1 MSQPFPDVPADYLD
15 YTDRVWDGT
24 ATVAEH
30 LSGAW
35 GQSGLVPLG
44 ARTGLFAR
52 FANVA
57 VFDTGDGLVMV
68 DSGEHRTAE
77 ELYAGVR
84 AWSPDELAAV
94 VFTHGHIDH
103 VFGVGPFDR
112 EAERRGTAR
121 PQVIAHE
128 AVSDRFSRYARTAGY
143 NSWIN
148 RRQFQ
153 QPQLNWP
160 TEYRLPDTVYR
171 DRLSYRRGGLT
182 FELSH
187 ARGETDDATWVWIP
201 ELRTLCTGDL
211 FIWNSPNAGNP
222 QKVQRYPEDWAAA
235 LRTMRELGAEV
246 LLPGHGVPVLGAD
259 RVERALGETAELL
272 ETLCAQTLELMN
284 SGARLD
290 EVVHRVH
297 APRHL
302 LERPYLRPAYDE
314 PEFVVRNLWRLYGGW
329 YDQNPANL
337 KPAPEAELAV
347 VLAEL
352 AGGARALADR
362 ATELMAQ
369 GSARLAGHLAEWA
382 AQAAPDDRE
391 IAGVRAEVYAE
402 RARQESSTMA
412 KGVFS
417 WAASESRAQ
426 ASGRELFDVLVQSRT
441 GSPDSIG
448 SAILPTS
455 GRAVRES
462 PEVQQSPAAPKPDA
476 E

>member
-15 YTDRVWDGT
+15 YTDRVWSGA

-35 GQSGLVPLG
+35 GRSGLVPLG
-44 ARTGLFAR
+44 PRTGLFAR

-68 DSGEHRTAE
+68 DSGEARTAG
-77 ELYAGVR
+77 ELYDGVR
-84 AWSPDELAAV
+84 AWSADELAAV
-94 VFTHGHIDH
+94 VFTHGHVDH
-103 VFGVGPFDR
+103 VFGVGPFDA
-112 EAERRGTAR
+112 EAEQRGKDR

-128 AVSDRFSRYARTAGY
+128 AVADRFDRYARTAGY

-160 TEYRLPDTVYR
+160 TRYRRPDTVYR
-171 DRLSYRRGGLT
+171 DSLTFRRGALT
-182 FELSH
+182 FELFH

-211 FIWNSPNAGNP
+211 FIWNAPNAGNP
-222 QKVQRYPEDWAAA
+222 QKVQRYPEEWARA
-235 LRTMRELGAEV
+235 LRTMRDLGAEV

-259 RVERALGETAELL
+259 RVRQALGETAELL
-272 ETLCAQTLELMN
+272 ETLCEQTLELMN

-290 EVVHRVH
+290 EVVHTVR
-297 APRHL
+297 APQHL
-302 LERPYLRPAYDE
+302 LDRPYLRPVYDE
-314 PEFVVRNLWRLYGGW
+314 PEFIVRNLWRLYGGW

-337 KPAPEAELAV
+337 KPAPEAELADE
-347 VLAEL
+347 LAGL
-352 AGGARALADR
+352 AGGARVLADR
-362 ATELMAQ
+362 AAELMAR

-382 AQAAPDDRE
+382 AQAAPGDRA
-391 IAGVRAEVYAE
+391 IAAVRAEVYAE

-412 KGVFS
+412 KGVFG
-417 WAASESRAQ
+417 WAASESRA
-426 ASGRELFDVLVQSRT
+426 AADGRELFEVLVESRT
-441 GSPDSIG
+441 SSPDSIG
-448 SAILPTS
+448 SAILPTVAT
-455 GRAVRES
+455 GTGAAAEVRK
-462 PEVQQSPAAPKPDA
+462 PEAQ
-476 E
+476 